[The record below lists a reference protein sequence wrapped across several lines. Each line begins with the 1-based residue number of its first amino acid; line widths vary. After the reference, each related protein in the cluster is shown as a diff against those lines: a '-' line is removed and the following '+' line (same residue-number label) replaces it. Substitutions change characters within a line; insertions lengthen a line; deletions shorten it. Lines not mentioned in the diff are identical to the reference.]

1 MPDEVPPAGRHA
13 VQVPPTDMPSM
24 HALLTLQV
32 AVVAVAALYL
42 AREVL
47 IPVTIAVLLS
57 FLLAPLANLL
67 RGVLGRVASALVTV
81 AVVVLIVLALSGLVG
96 MQIADLVSEMP
107 RYQYTLE
114 RKAAALRELT
124 FGRLEAITNSLAR
137 EEKQAAQPSAATAK
151 NAPVGK
157 AAGSSNNAEAQPI
170 PVEVHQPPSSPME
183 VAERLLVPAVSP
195 LATAS
200 IVFIVTVFVLLQRE
214 DLRDRLIRLFGSGDL
229 HRTTVAMDDAAR
241 RLSRYFLAQLGLNTG
256 FGLVIGTGLYF
267 LGIPSPV
274 VWGTMATVLAFIPYV
289 GTPLAAL
296 LPLVLAAAVDPG
308 WSTLLETA
316 ALYLVA
322 GPMANQVLEPLLY
335 GRSTGLSPA
344 SVVVAATFWTWLWGP
359 IGLILSTPLTL
370 CLVVLGRHVKR
381 LEFLDVLLGDRPALS
396 PVESFYQRMLAGDP
410 DEAGDQAEI
419 LLKKMP
425 LSSYYDEVAMQGLQ
439 LAVQDVRRGVLA
451 PERLDRM
458 RRSVETM
465 VQDLDEHE
473 DVQPPEPAEDDAVAP
488 PLASR
493 DTPRSPPPQGELPP
507 APELPAAWRS
517 PQAVL
522 CVAGRG
528 RFDESVA
535 AMLAQLLGKHG
546 IGARVIPHDQVARDR
561 LTTLDLDGVA
571 MICLCYVEI
580 AGSPAQLRYLLRRLH
595 QRLSEQKVL
604 VGIWPADDPMLSD
617 ARERASLGI
626 DHATGSLRQ
635 SVEACLT
642 EARAAAAAAAD
653 ERNAEPAEAL
663 DARAGVS

>member
-1 MPDEVPPAGRHA
+1 
-13 VQVPPTDMPSM
+13 M

-32 AVVAVAALYL
+32 AVVAVAALYF

-67 RGVLGRVASALVTV
+67 RGMLGRVASALVTV
-81 AVVVLIVLALSGLVG
+81 AVVVLIVLALSGLIG
-96 MQIADLVSEMP
+96 MQVADLISDMP

-114 RKAAALRELT
+114 RKASALRELT
-124 FGRLEAITNSLAR
+124 LGRLEAVTTSLAR
-137 EEKQAAQPSAATAK
+137 EEKQAAQPSAPSGTNSPGGKTVPA
-151 NAPVGK
+151 GK
-157 AAGSSNNAEAQPI
+157 AAASAHNAEAQPI

-183 VAERLLVPAVSP
+183 VAERLLAPAVNP
-195 LATAS
+195 LATAA

-296 LPLVLAAAVDPG
+296 LPLVLAASVDPG
-308 WSTLLETA
+308 WSTLLKTA

-381 LEFLDVLLGDRPALS
+381 LEFLDVMLGDRPALS

-410 DEAGDQAEI
+410 DEAGDQAEL

-425 LSSYYDEVAMQGLQ
+425 LSSYYDEVAMKGLQ
-439 LAVQDVRRGVLA
+439 FAVQDVRRGVLA

-473 DVQPPEPAEDDAVAP
+473 DVQPPEPSEDDAVAP
-488 PLASR
+488 PLATR
-493 DTPRSPPPQGELPP
+493 DPPKAPPPQGDLPP

-546 IGARVIPHDQVARDR
+546 IGARVVPHDQVARDR
-561 LTTLDLDGVA
+561 VTALDLDGVA

-617 ARERASLGI
+617 ARARASLGI

-642 EARAAAAAAAD
+642 EARAAAAAAD
-653 ERNAEPAEAL
+653 ERNAQPAEAL
-663 DARAGVS
+663 DARAEAS